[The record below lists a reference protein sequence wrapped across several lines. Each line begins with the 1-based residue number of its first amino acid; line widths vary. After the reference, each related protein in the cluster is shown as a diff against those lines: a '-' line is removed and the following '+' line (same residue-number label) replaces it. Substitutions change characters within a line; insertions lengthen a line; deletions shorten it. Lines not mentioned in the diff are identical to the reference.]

1 MKALTEASAAG
12 DCGSVDLNLKT
23 IPGLVRKWA
32 PSGLLALTDQGLIS
46 GSNFIAGV
54 LLARSAGPGPYGA
67 YMLVFA
73 AFLLIANVH
82 QALVLEPTSVYAFTL
97 FPNRNDRYLRAVLL
111 MHGIFTAGFLAIGGA
126 AILLASRLHVADA
139 LENALAGM
147 VAAVPCVLLFWLA
160 RCFAYLEFAP
170 AKAVRGALVYCLAL
184 AAFLTATW
192 RLGDLSPKLVFVC
205 TAAASLIAGAR
216 LLAVWLPWRPAE
228 GPEPRLAEVWSR
240 HWSYGR
246 WALGSV
252 GLAWAQTNAIS
263 FISGWLLGL
272 REVGGLNALV
282 GLLLPM
288 FQALASATR
297 LSLPRVSQIYS
308 SGGVAATK
316 RPVLRIALVLIAL
329 TAGYALAVSALR
341 IPIFHHLYGARFMPY
356 AWMVPIVSLHIVA
369 WGAITACD
377 IGFNSMRAPHASFRV
392 KALMV
397 AIMVPVNTLL
407 TWRYGLPGAAAGV
420 PVFSALTAIFLALRL
435 RVVWRQNVPLE
446 GRRSAPAA

>member
-1 MKALTEASAAG
+1 MKALTEPRAAG
-12 DCGSVDLNLKT
+12 VAAADLNFKT

-32 PSGLLALTDQGLIS
+32 PSGLMALADQGLIS

-67 YMLVFA
+67 YMLLFA

-82 QALVLEPTSVYAFTL
+82 QALVLEPTSVFAFTL
-97 FPNRNDRYLRAVLL
+97 FPNRNDRYLRAALL
-111 MHGIFTAGFLAIGGA
+111 MHGIFTAGFLAVGGS
-126 AILLASRLHVADA
+126 AILLAPRLHIAGA

-170 AKAVRGALVYCLAL
+170 GKAVRGSLVYCGVL
-184 AAFLTATW
+184 AALLIAGWRWKGLT
-192 RLGDLSPKLVFVC
+192 PKMVFAC
-205 TAAASLIAGAR
+205 TAAAALAAGVRMLAAR
-216 LLAVWLPWRPAE
+216 LPWRPGE
-228 GPEPRLAEVWSR
+228 EKEPSLSQVWSR

-297 LSLPRVSQIYS
+297 LGLPRVAQIYS
-308 SGGVAATK
+308 AEGVAATR
-316 RPVLRIALVLIAL
+316 RPVLRIGLTLIAL
-329 TAGYALAVSALR
+329 TAGYALLVSVLR
-341 IPIFHHLYGARFMPY
+341 NPIFHNLYGARFMPY
-356 AWMVPIVSLHIVA
+356 AWMVPVVSFHIVA

-377 IGFNSMRAPHASFRV
+377 IGFNSIRAPHASFRV

-397 AIMVPVNTLL
+397 AIMIPVNTLL
-407 TWRYGLPGAAAGV
+407 TWRFGLPGAAAGV
-420 PVFSALTAIFLALRL
+420 PVFSGLTAIFLTLRL
-435 RVVWRQNVPLE
+435 RAVWQQSMFLE
-446 GRRSAPAA
+446 SARPAPAA